1 MTRDVGVDSEIP
13 EEEVSGLPGLLKL
26 SSSSQVMQFLLL
38 LLVLEAVGILDKV
51 TTAAGGIC

>member
-1 MTRDVGVDSEIP
+1 MTRDVGVDSEIQ
-13 EEEVSGLPGLLKL
+13 EEEVTGLPGLLKL
-26 SSSSQVMQFLLL
+26 SSSPQVMQFLLL

>member
-1 MTRDVGVDSEIP
+1 MTRDVDIQPEIQ

-26 SSSSQVMQFLLL
+26 SSSPQVMQFLLL